1 MLGVAVAGSAR
12 MTRPADGNLLLYI
25 KRYTKR
31 HGYPPTVREIR
42 DDLDYSSTSVVVYR
56 LNILARDGQLKRERY
71 RSRAIVLT

>member
-1 MLGVAVAGSAR
+1 MLGVAVAGHPR

-71 RSRAIVLT
+71 RS